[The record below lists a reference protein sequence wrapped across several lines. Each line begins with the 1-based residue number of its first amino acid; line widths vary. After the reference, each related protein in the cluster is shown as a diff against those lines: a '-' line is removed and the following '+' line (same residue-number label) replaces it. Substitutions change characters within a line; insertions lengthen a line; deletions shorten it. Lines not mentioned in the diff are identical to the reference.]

1 MRIIAQGLLLALI
14 IATCL
19 SAQSLIQQADSL
31 YELRGENFNK
41 GTLLADSTN
50 INKAIDLY
58 KQAIQKNSGEIKEEA
73 IWKLMRAYYYKGK
86 YTTNDSELKK
96 AIYDLGKD
104 LGEKNL
110 KVYPDSKGINLF
122 SAIVWGVWGEE
133 YGILKAA
140 RKGVAGKIKERCE
153 KVIEV
158 DPLFD
163 EAGAYRVL
171 GRVHFKAPKIPFVL
185 GWPSKDEALE
195 LLQKANEIVPQNLTT
210 KQFLAE
216 AMYEKDKKEEA
227 VKLMKEILAEN
238 KVMEGI
244 AEDAVIKKEVKEKLA
259 EWEK

>member
-1 MRIIAQGLLLALI
+1 MRIAVQGFMLVLFI
-14 IATCL
+14 VTCL
-19 SAQSLIQQADSL
+19 SAQSLIQKADSL
-31 YELRGENFNK
+31 YDLRGENFNK
-41 GTLLADSTN
+41 ETLLADSTN
-50 INKAIDLY
+50 INKAIELY
-58 KQAIQKNSGEIKEEA
+58 KKAIETNTEAKKEEA

-96 AIYDLGKD
+96 TIYDMGKN

-110 KVYPDSKGINLF
+110 EVFPESKGINLF

-140 RKGVAGKIKERCE
+140 RKGVAGKIKDRCE
-153 KVIEV
+153 KVLEI

-171 GRVHFKAPKIPFVL
+171 GRVHFKAPKIPFIL
-185 GWPSKDEALE
+185 GWPSKDKAVE
-195 LLQKANEIVPQNLTT
+195 LLQKAHEVAPENLTT

-216 AMYEKDKKEEA
+216 ALYEKDKKEEA
-227 VKLMKEILAEN
+227 IKLMKEILSDNE
-238 KVMEGI
+238 VVEGV